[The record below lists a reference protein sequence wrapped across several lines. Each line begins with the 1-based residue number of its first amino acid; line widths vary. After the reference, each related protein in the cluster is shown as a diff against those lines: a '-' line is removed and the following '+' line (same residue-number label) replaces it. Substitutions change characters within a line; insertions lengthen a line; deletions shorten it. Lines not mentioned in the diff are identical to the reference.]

1 MITEEIILPS
11 EWLFCNLDEGCVYIQ
26 RGKSPIYCEKSSLIV
41 INQKCVRWSG
51 IDYSFIKFI
60 SQEQLNSIANERYLQ
75 DNDILWNSTGT
86 GTIGRAA
93 IFYNFTQNKYV
104 VDSHITILRVN
115 QSLFL
120 PKYIHFFISS
130 PFVQQK
136 IDSMQSGSTN
146 QVELPSSIIKGT
158 VIPLPPLAEQH
169 RIVARIEELF
179 SSLDKG
185 IEALRT
191 AQQQLKVYRQAV
203 LKYAF
208 EGRLTNPDVKEGELP
223 EGWVEKKLFEVGKW
237 TGGGTPSKANLS
249 FWNNGKFLW
258 VTPKDMKSDNITNT
272 EDKITK
278 QAIEKSS
285 AKMISANSV
294 LIVVRSGILRR
305 TLPVSYVEKDVTV
318 NQDMQAITPYSMN
331 NKPRI
336 VIRNQK

>member
-1 MITEEIILPS
+1 M
-11 EWLFCNLDEGCVYIQ
+11 
-26 RGKSPIYCEKSSLIV
+26 
-41 INQKCVRWSG
+41 
-51 IDYSFIKFI
+51 
-60 SQEQLNSIANERYLQ
+60 
-75 DNDILWNSTGT
+75 
-86 GTIGRAA
+86 
-93 IFYNFTQNKYV
+93 
-104 VDSHITILRVN
+104 
-115 QSLFL
+115 
-120 PKYIHFFISS
+120 
-130 PFVQQK
+130 
-136 IDSMQSGSTN
+136 
-146 QVELPSSIIKGT
+146 
-158 VIPLPPLAEQH
+158 
-169 RIVARIEELF
+169 
-179 SSLDKG
+179 
-185 IEALRT
+185 
-191 AQQQLKVYRQAV
+191 

-331 NKPRI
+331 NKYLFYALKANSEEIRRSCSKDGTTVESIETSLLKTFKIIEAPLDAQLKVVQEIESRLSVCDKIEENIEQSLLQAEALRQSILKKAFEGKLVPQDPNDEPASVLLKRI
-336 VIRNQK
+336 KAERDNNKLFKNVKKKIVKPIKPE